1 VGFQCKGC
9 PTCLNVFILRKES
22 SSARLD
28 TNLRRIFLERG
39 ADFFDRKEGLQSS
52 STRLEIKQSQGIDD
66 ASVASIESENTS
78 KSMTVEELYAMRMEL
93 LPQLLCVIAELYA
106 LLRNFFQCGFRRN
119 VSCKRTIDLGVV
131 NLAG

>member
-1 VGFQCKGC
+1 M
-9 PTCLNVFILRKES
+9 NVSYRKET

-39 ADFFDRKEGLQSS
+39 ADFFERKEGLQSS
-52 STRLEIKQSQGIDD
+52 DTRSEIQHSQTIDD
-66 ASVASIESENTS
+66 APDAPIEPESTS

-93 LPQLLCVIAELYA
+93 LPQLLCVSCGTMQS
-106 LLRNFFQCGFRRN
+106 LRNIFQCGSRGN

-131 NLAG
+131 DFAS